1 MRYDRPFSTYCLHLL
16 GRRLSSYPL
25 CYLQQ
30 SRPPHRR
37 LRLKLAG
44 SSNKKGPSSS
54 SCSLPGPRQGQSGS
68 SKLKPSLASASAC
81 RGTGAGV
88 RFQEPAIYSTSASR
102 AEASTQHKSAL
113 TPPLIPISSSRS
125 TRSPLLPRPLQAS
138 RTDIS
143 GMLAETAPHQLP
155 TLYHSVVARLPYSY
169 SSCMS

>member
-68 SKLKPSLASASAC
+68 SKLAPVPSKRICLSWNRGRGAFPGTCNLQHICISC
-81 RGTGAGV
+81 RGQHPAQECTHTALDSNFFQPQHPQPPAPPATAG
-88 RFQEPAIYSTSASR
+88 Q
-102 AEASTQHKSAL
+102 
-113 TPPLIPISSSRS
+113 
-125 TRSPLLPRPLQAS
+125 
-138 RTDIS
+138 
-143 GMLAETAPHQLP
+143 
-155 TLYHSVVARLPYSY
+155 
-169 SSCMS
+169 